1 MAHTTRT
8 PDELTGDPVLDSL
21 QNQFDILTQLEEA
34 ASRASNAAE
43 RLYRIAEGGV
53 PARELAK
60 REEVE
65 RDYRGYLADIAET
78 CKLVKANEWLLAT
91 TNL

>member
-1 MAHTTRT
+1 MPYSTIA
-8 PDELTGDPVLDSL
+8 PDELTGDPILDSL
-21 QNQFDILTQLEEA
+21 QDQINILTKLEEA

-43 RLYRIAEGGV
+43 RLYRIAEGGA

-60 REEVE
+60 REDVE
-65 RDYRGYLADIAET
+65 RDYRGYLADVAET